1 MSLVLLEPNIVLSH
15 IVGSSPAHNKVLAP
29 DCLPARQLND
39 IKPTSPGLQ
48 MRAAHFANP
57 SF

>member
-1 MSLVLLEPNIVLSH
+1 MSLVLEPN
-15 IVGSSPAHNKVLAP
+15 IVGSSPAQDKVLAP
-29 DCLPARQLND
+29 DFFPARQLKD